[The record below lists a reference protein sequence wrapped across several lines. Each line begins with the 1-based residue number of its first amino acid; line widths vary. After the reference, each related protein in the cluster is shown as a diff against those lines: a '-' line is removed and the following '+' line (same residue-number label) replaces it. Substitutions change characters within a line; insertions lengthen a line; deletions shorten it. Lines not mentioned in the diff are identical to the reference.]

1 MTIVVTGGGSG
12 GHITPVLAVADAL
25 KQIDPSIKVVY
36 IGQSGDGLSDVPA
49 ADPNID
55 RAESIPAGKLRRYH
69 GEGLRQLLD
78 LKTMWLNFRDI
89 FRTISGFFEA
99 ISLLREYKPA
109 CVFIKGGFVGVP
121 VGLAAALLRIPY
133 VTHDSDAI
141 PGLANRIVAPWAK
154 YHAVALPKELYAYES
169 HRTFTVGV
177 PTHNEYH
184 LVTESD
190 QLKYKKQL
198 GLAADAKVLLVT
210 GGGLGAQRL
219 NQAVVAITRELLTAI
234 PTLVIFHT
242 VGRANEE
249 ATNALYAQKISQ
261 EEQGRVHVL
270 GYTTE
275 LYKYGGAADLIVMR
289 AGATAI
295 AEFAVQGKACVLVPN
310 PFLTGGHQLK
320 NAEALRD
327 SRAVA
332 IIDDDAMANDLPLL
346 VSTISGLLEDDVAR
360 KEMGSN
366 LRQFAHPDAAVEL
379 AELVLKAAN
388 KDRS

>member
-295 AEFAVQGKACVLVPN
+295 AEFAVQGKACVIVPN

>member
-1 MTIVVTGGGSG
+1 
-12 GHITPVLAVADAL
+12 VLAVADAL

-295 AEFAVQGKACVLVPN
+295 AEFAVQGKACVIVPN